1 MELKSEFRVGIPVEQ
16 AWNTLTDVE
25 FIAPCMPGAQLTEID
40 GDEFKGGVK
49 IKVGPIT
56 AQYKGSAKFVELDKE
71 NHRVVLEA
79 SGRDSRGAGNAAAEV
94 IAEMT
99 PDGDGTKIAI
109 ATDLKVTGK
118 VAQFG
123 RGVMADV
130 TEKLIGQFVDSLEQK
145 LTEAGAVADSAD
157 GSDAA
162 GDDDAAGA
170 GDARA
175 AAADGA
181 DADGAASSSAD
192 DASDDGGSS
201 VGDGSSSDS
210 AAPNGQASGSAAPK
224 ASNGPRKIEMAE
236 PEPVDLLETAGRP
249 MLKRILAP
257 LAVVALFL
265 LNRRRRRK
273 RRQA

>member
-16 AWNTLTDVE
+16 AWSTLTDVE
-25 FIAPCMPGAQLTEID
+25 FIAPCMPGAQLTEVD

-56 AQYKGSAKFVELDKE
+56 AQYKGSAKFVELDE
-71 NHRVVLEA
+71 ANRRIVLEA
-79 SGRDSRGAGNAAAEV
+79 TGRDSRGAGNAAAEV
-94 IAEMT
+94 TAEMT
-99 PDGDGTKIAI
+99 PDGDGTVVSI

-145 LTEAGAVADSAD
+145 LSEMGESDDADASVDGA
-157 GSDAA
+157 GSD
-162 GDDDAAGA
+162 GA
-170 GDARA
+170 ETNAET
-175 AAADGA
+175 A
-181 DADGAASSSAD
+181 DAPASS
-192 DASDDGGSS
+192 
-201 VGDGSSSDS
+201 
-210 AAPNGQASGSAAPK
+210 
-224 ASNGPRKIEMAE
+224 GPRQIEMAE

-257 LAVVALFL
+257 VAVVALFL
-265 LNRRRRRK
+265 FNRRRRRK
-273 RRQA
+273 RRQG

>member
-16 AWNTLTDVE
+16 AWSTLTDVE
-25 FIAPCMPGAQLTEID
+25 FIAPCMPGAQLTEVD

-56 AQYKGSAKFVELDKE
+56 AQYKGSAKFVELDE
-71 NHRVVLEA
+71 ANRRIVLEA
-79 SGRDSRGAGNAAAEV
+79 TGRDSRGAGNAAAEV
-94 IAEMT
+94 TAEMT
-99 PDGDGTKIAI
+99 PDGDGTVVSI

-145 LTEAGAVADSAD
+145 LSEMGESDNADASVDGASSD
-157 GSDAA
+157 GAETDAE
-162 GDDDAAGA
+162 
-170 GDARA
+170 
-175 AAADGA
+175 AADA
-181 DADGAASSSAD
+181 PASS
-192 DASDDGGSS
+192 
-201 VGDGSSSDS
+201 
-210 AAPNGQASGSAAPK
+210 
-224 ASNGPRKIEMAE
+224 GPRQIEMAE

-257 LAVVALFL
+257 VAVVALFL
-265 LNRRRRRK
+265 FNRRRRRK
-273 RRQA
+273 RRQG

>member
-16 AWNTLTDVE
+16 AWSTLTDVE
-25 FIAPCMPGAQLTEID
+25 FIAPCMPGAQLTEVD

-56 AQYKGSAKFVELDKE
+56 AQYKGSAKFVELDE
-71 NHRVVLEA
+71 ANRRIVLEA

-94 IAEMT
+94 TAEMT
-99 PDGDGTKIAI
+99 PDGDGTVVSI

-145 LTEAGAVADSAD
+145 LSEL
-157 GSDAA
+157 
-162 GDDDAAGA
+162 GDQDDAG
-170 GDARA
+170 
-175 AAADGA
+175 AAAD
-181 DADGAASSSAD
+181 DAPAD
-192 DASDDGGSS
+192 DAEASDETGEAPASS
-201 VGDGSSSDS
+201 
-210 AAPNGQASGSAAPK
+210 
-224 ASNGPRKIEMAE
+224 GPRQIEMAE

-257 LAVVALFL
+257 LAVVVFFLF
-265 LNRRRRRK
+265 NRRRRRK
-273 RRQA
+273 RRQG